1 MVLADLKF
9 GTIILPRSD
18 SPKAISHLA
27 KFEWFHKIDTEN
39 DTVTPEID
47 DVLLNAQKTF
57 QAIDEVVKGLGI
69 PLTTG
74 IMEILFKGTVIK
86 KDQYQLDDL
95 KAMVEDLEKKYPSII
110 DKPTKLMKESEDTK
124 RSLAEYQTIKDALT
138 LVKKLDIDIGNL
150 GFMTHFYTNLFI
162 IKTSNFQEIS
172 RTLQE
177 ATIYKYELDSKEES
191 AIIIIADSQDADKVL
206 KVMRSFNSNPFTIP
220 QGVSQIPSTAFQL
233 SESKIKE
240 LVSKQKSL
248 TKEIQN
254 LTKKKRAEILAI
266 HEKAYV
272 TKEVLESLRKPGGTR
287 SFSVIQGYIP
297 AKMEKQFK
305 KVTDEWMSV
314 VEKIDDP
321 KLAAEA
327 PVLFQ
332 NPRFARTFEVITE
345 SQGIPRHGEMDPTP
359 MIAIMWP
366 IFYGLMFADV
376 GHGLLLMGLG
386 LLFKLKGQGNLA
398 RWGML
403 IAISG
408 AAAAI
413 AGVGQ
418 GEAFGFHIDHF
429 EPFGSLL
436 HEGGILHPISWIV
449 GVISVAELTF
459 EQVITILKVSIF
471 LGIVHLL
478 WAFALRIIKLVKDGH
493 KLTVFTEAIPNVTLY
508 GGIVVIMMC
517 AIGSGYD
524 VMGMYKSVHT
534 EAVPW
539 VTVFL
544 GDWAQV
550 WIISRIAIIITIA
563 SIVIMMIGGIMHNKR
578 HPEEGGSMVNVIIEV
593 LLGKSI
599 ECLAHTISY
608 ARIGIMLLVHAAL
621 LLTVN
626 NSFESMGGWNSPAA
640 AVLII
645 GGNIGIM
652 MIEGLIVFIQALRLH
667 LYEFFTKWY
676 DGGGKPFRQILP
688 EMLYNQLL
696 WKK

>member
-110 DKPTKLMKESEDTK
+110 DKPTKLIKESEDTK

-254 LTKKKRAEILAI
+254 LTKKKRAEILAM

-305 KVTDEWMSV
+305 KVTGEWMSV

>member
-18 SPKAISHLA
+18 SPKAISHLT
-27 KFEWFHKIDTEN
+27 KFKWFHKIDTEN

-110 DKPTKLMKESEDTK
+110 DKPTKLIKESEDTK

-138 LVKKLDIDIGNL
+138 LVKKLDINIGNL

-305 KVTDEWMSV
+305 KVTGEWMSV

-640 AVLII
+640 TVLII